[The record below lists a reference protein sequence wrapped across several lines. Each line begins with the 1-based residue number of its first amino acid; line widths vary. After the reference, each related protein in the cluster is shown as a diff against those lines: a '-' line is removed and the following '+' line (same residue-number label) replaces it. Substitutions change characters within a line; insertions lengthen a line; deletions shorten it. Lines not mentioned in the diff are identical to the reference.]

1 MALALVVCFQEIKLN
16 VINSALMMETLGP
29 SFDEF
34 YYLPASQTRGG
45 ILLAWNSS
53 KASCHT
59 TSLGEYSIIAKV
71 VLPNGSSTWLTV
83 VYGPHEDGSKNTFLQ
98 ELCHIHSS
106 FLGPW
111 MVLGDFN
118 LILQLQDKNNACV
131 NRRRMG
137 SFHHLMD
144 DLELREVHLNG
155 RAFTWSSAT
164 ERLTLERIDRV
175 FVTADWETLFPDCF
189 LRALPSTTS
198 DHCPLLLSTVF
209 QFGAKKRFCF
219 ESFWTKIDGFEAT
232 VQRAWYCPLAIQDPL
247 RRLDYLL
254 KATSRVLQ
262 S

>member
-155 RAFTWSSAT
+155 RAFTWSNAT

-175 FVTADWETLFPDCF
+175 FVTADWELCSPIASLGLCHP
-189 LRALPSTTS
+189 R
-198 DHCPLLLSTVF
+198 LLITAHF
-209 QFGAKKRFCF
+209 
-219 ESFWTKIDGFEAT
+219 
-232 VQRAWYCPLAIQDPL
+232 YCPRSSSSAPRKDSVLNPSGL
-247 RRLDYLL
+247 RSTGSRLRSNEPGTALWL
-254 KATSRVLQ
+254 FKTP
-262 S
+262 